1 MEQCTSDYFGGFE
14 YVCKQTPDID
24 ILGFRYANVVVL
36 FSQSIKIVIIT
47 VIIIIKFYMKISKCY
62 FETNRVLC
70 FQGDQ
75 GIGMKGEPGKP
86 GQTGSPGPPGPPGG
100 FSSPPMKV
108 SLIPSRMFAEQ
119 NCKTGLQFPEQ
130 FAKTLPSSL
139 SP

>member
-62 FETNRVLC
+62 FETNYVLC

-75 GIGMKGEPGKP
+75 GIGIKGEPGKP

-119 NCKTGLQFPEQ
+119 NCKTEQ